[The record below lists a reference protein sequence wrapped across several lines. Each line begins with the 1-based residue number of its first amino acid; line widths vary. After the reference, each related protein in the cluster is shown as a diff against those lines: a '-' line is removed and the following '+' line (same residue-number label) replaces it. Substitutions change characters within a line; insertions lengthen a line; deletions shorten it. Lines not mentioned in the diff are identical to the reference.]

1 MKAVSII
8 NIKGGVAK
16 TTSTVNIAAL
26 LASKLSKVLIVD
38 LDPQANTTKLLDMYS
53 PDEKGTYEVL
63 RGEDVQPLKTSF
75 KVDLLPSNIRLI
87 MSESEILSDT
97 RRSRENRLKKWLD
110 RQEYDYVFIDC
121 PPALGTLTTNALVAS
136 SHVLVPLKIDKFA
149 LDGFEYLLNSI
160 EEIREE
166 FNEKLKLLGVFVT
179 MDKRTKINSE
189 IKKEL
194 KEALGDKCFEQ
205 SIRENV
211 DVIKSTFYNAPVV
224 IASPKANASKDY
236 IGLVKE
242 MESKWDI

>member
-1 MKAVSII
+1 MKVVSII

-26 LASKLSKVLIVD
+26 LASKLNKVLIVD

-53 PDEKGTYEVL
+53 PEEKGTYEVL
-63 RGEDVQPLKTSF
+63 RGEDVKPIKTSF

-110 RQEYDYVFIDC
+110 KQEYDYVFIDC

-136 SHVLVPLKIDKFA
+136 DYVLVPLKIDKFA
-149 LDGFEYLLNSI
+149 LDGFEYLLDSI
-160 EEIREE
+160 EETKQE

-179 MDKRTKINSE
+179 MDKHTKINKE
-189 IKKEL
+189 IKEDL
-194 KEALGDKCFEQ
+194 TNALGDKFFKQ
-205 SIRENV
+205 TIRENV

-224 IASPKANASKDY
+224 ISRPKANASKDY
-236 IGLVKE
+236 INLVKE
-242 MESKWDI
+242 LESKWDI

>member
-1 MKAVSII
+1 MKVISVL

-26 LASKLSKVLIVD
+26 LASKLNKVLIVD
-38 LDPQANTTKLLDMYS
+38 LDPQSNATKYLDMYS
-53 PDEKGTYEVL
+53 ADTKGTYEVL
-63 RGEDVQPLKTSF
+63 RGEDVQPIKTSF

-110 RQEYDYVFIDC
+110 KQEYDYVFIDC

-136 SHVLVPLKIDKFA
+136 DYVLVPLKIDKFA
-149 LDGFEYLLNSI
+149 LDGFEYLLDSI
-160 EEIREE
+160 EETKQE

-179 MDKRTKINSE
+179 MDKHTKINKE
-189 IKKEL
+189 IKEDL
-194 KEALGDKCFEQ
+194 TNALGDKFFKQ
-205 SIRENV
+205 TIRENV

-224 IASPKANASKDY
+224 ISRPKANASKDY
-236 IGLVKE
+236 INLVKE
-242 MESKWDI
+242 LESKWDI

>member
-1 MKAVSII
+1 MKVISVL

-38 LDPQANTTKLLDMYS
+38 LDPQANATKYLDMYS
-53 PDEKGTYEVL
+53 DTKGTYEVL

-110 RQEYDYVFIDC
+110 KQEYDYVFIDC

-149 LDGFEYLLNSI
+149 LDGFSYLLDSI
-160 EEIREE
+160 EETRQE

-179 MDKRTKINSE
+179 MDKRTKINKE
-189 IKKEL
+189 IKEEL
-194 KEALGDKCFEQ
+194 ASALGDKFFKQ
-205 SIRENV
+205 TIRENV

-224 IASPKANASKDY
+224 ISRPKANASKDY
-236 IGLVKE
+236 VELVRE
-242 MESKWDI
+242 IESKWDI

>member
-1 MKAVSII
+1 MKVISVL

-53 PDEKGTYEVL
+53 QEKGTYEVL

-87 MSESEILSDT
+87 MSESEILADT
-97 RRSRENRLKKWLD
+97 RRSRENRLKKWID
-110 RQEYDYVFIDC
+110 NQEYDYIFIDC

-136 SHVLVPLKIDKFA
+136 DYVLVPLKIDKFA
-149 LDGFEYLLNSI
+149 LDGFSYLLDSI
-160 EEIREE
+160 EETKQE
-166 FNEKLKLLGVFVT
+166 FNDKLKLLGVFVT
-179 MDKRTKINSE
+179 MDKHTKINKE
-189 IKKEL
+189 IKEEL
-194 KEALGDKCFEQ
+194 ASALGDKFFNQ
-205 SIRENV
+205 TIRENV

-224 IASPKANASKDY
+224 ISRPKANASKDY
-236 IGLVKE
+236 IELVKE
-242 MESKWDI
+242 IESKWDI